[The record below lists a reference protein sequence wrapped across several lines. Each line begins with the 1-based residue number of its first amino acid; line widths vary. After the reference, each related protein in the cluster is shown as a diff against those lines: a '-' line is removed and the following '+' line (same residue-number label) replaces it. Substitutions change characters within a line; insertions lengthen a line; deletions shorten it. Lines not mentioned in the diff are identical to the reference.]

1 MLVFLIAIAD
11 LPRGRLGG
19 VATAGL
25 ASHSG
30 VFDHT
35 ASGQLD
41 RALSSYGVIAW
52 GTITARDLGAVDW
65 CTGRIAESDFPAIK
79 YIPVLSVYL

>member
-30 VFDHT
+30 VLNHT
-35 ASGQLD
+35 ASRQLD
-41 RALSSYGVIAW
+41 SSLSSYGVITRGA
-52 GTITARDLGAVDW
+52 IAARDLGAIEW
-65 CTGRIAESDFPAIK
+65 CIRRIAESDFPA
-79 YIPVLSVYL
+79 V